1 MCLLLSVVLYQFLKG
16 VGTVLPE
23 ESGPCDQITVF
34 NLKHTQYS
42 LKSFFVA
49 TEILFPE
56 YEYVFILVYLSFE
69 NVPFLHMMALE

>member
-1 MCLLLSVVLYQFLKG
+1 MVV
-16 VGTVLPE
+16 PE
-23 ESGPCDQITVF
+23 GSGPCDQITIF

-56 YEYVFILVYLSFE
+56 YEYVFILVYLSF
-69 NVPFLHMMALE
+69 